1 MTALRFFC
9 LFVLLMPI
17 SPLLTVFGFLSGRA
31 GPVSPCNVFLLLRF
45 GFHLATLLPGS
56 PSASERNP
64 ILQYRLKIVFF
75 THRSMVKKSHS
86 RECHCNTVFV
96 AGHDDMVVTHRAS
109 CLRNKLHTTLVGT
122 LDIVAE
128 GEESI

>member
-17 SPLLTVFGFLSGRA
+17 SPLLTVFGFLSCRA
-31 GPVSPCNVFLLLRF
+31 GPVSPSNVFLLLRF
-45 GFHLATLLPGS
+45 GFHLATLLAGS

-75 THRSMVKKSHS
+75 THRSMMEKSNTS
-86 RECHCNTVFV
+86 KCHCNAIFV
-96 AGHDDMVVTHRAS
+96 AGHDDMVVTH
-109 CLRNKLHTTLVGT
+109 
-122 LDIVAE
+122 
-128 GEESI
+128 